1 MPDYRTELIR
11 FMRVTRLGLFGLIT
25 LQVLLAMDRLSL
37 SVYLPLVAG
46 LAAFYVIIDRIV
58 TKSDDSHTRLF
69 IYISTVIETA
79 FFVAFIVLCRQNPV
93 LSFDFLLMAPVTT
106 VAIWYGFVEGFIAAG
121 VLAALYIVTLL
132 SIGRWTWEHASG
144 ATVAP
149 VGLIF
154 LAALFTGFLS
164 RSGERERVEKKRR
177 TLELTA
183 LSDFATLFD
192 STLREEKVLSNL
204 IDAVGR
210 TLDSDVVTVMTLS
223 DDGLSLEPVA
233 SVGGKR
239 YDIPKSSGVVWHSY
253 AQGKPR
259 LVEDAELEPEY
270 VPFCDVPLRSLLYAP
285 MKWRDETYGV
295 LVSGS
300 IEPGAYDRHDMNLL
314 GSMAVQAGL
323 AIHNAR
329 LYADLEDRISELH
342 AIFEIDK
349 SITSSIE
356 LDVVLEQIV
365 QLSVALI
372 GGKLSSLMLLDEEK
386 QELVIVASQGLS
398 EQYTSKGNIKVGQS
412 IAGMVITEGRP
423 LAVPDIRSDPRHA
436 YPELAARE
444 GLCSMLSVPLCL
456 KDGIIGVLNIYTE
469 KVHVFS
475 QHEINLFTSLASQ
488 AAIAIENAR
497 LFESLEQ
504 IYLEV
509 ITALASAIDARDSYT
524 HGHSNRVTEYAVAIA
539 EEMGLEPYEVD
550 VIRNASILH
559 DVGKIGI
566 RESLLHKPGKLT
578 KDEVREMQYHPY
590 IGYKIL
596 QSVKLLEP
604 VLPLVYHHQEHFDG
618 GGYPEGLKGDA
629 IPLGSRIIAVADA
642 FEAMTSDRPYRLAL
656 ASEVAQAELREL
668 SGKQFDPVV
677 VDAFM
682 RLAERGS
689 VELPVKTEAEP
700 YPLADIN

>member
-1 MPDYRTELIR
+1 MPDYRTELLR
-11 FMRVTRLGLFGLIT
+11 FMRVTRIGLWGLV
-25 LQVLLAMDRLSL
+25 LMQVLLAMDRLSL
-37 SVYLPLVAG
+37 AVYLPLTAG
-46 LAAFYVIIDRIV
+46 LALCYLLFDRLAHMAGESRI
-58 TKSDDSHTRLF
+58 RLLVYLF
-69 IYISTVIETA
+69 TVLETA
-79 FFVAFIVLCRQNPV
+79 FFVAYIVLCRQNPV

-106 VAIWYGFVEGFIAAG
+106 LAIWYGFTEGFIAAG
-121 VLAALYIVTLL
+121 VLAAIYLVTLEIINRL
-132 SIGRWTWEHASG
+132 TWDQASG
-144 ATVAP
+144 ATIAP

-204 IDAVGR
+204 VDAVRR
-210 TLDSDVVTVMTLS
+210 TLDSDVVTVMTMAE
-223 DDGLSLEPVA
+223 DGQSLGPLAILGESPV
-233 SVGGKR
+233 R
-239 YDIPKSSGVVWHSY
+239 MPTDTGVVWQAYS
-253 AQGKPR
+253 QGKPL
-259 LVEDAELEPEY
+259 LVADTELEPEY
-270 VPFCDVPLRSLLYAP
+270 VPFCDLPLRCLLYAP

-300 IEPGAYDRHDMNLL
+300 TEPDAYDHHDMNLL

-372 GGKLSSLMLLDEEK
+372 GGKLSSLMLLDEDRG
-386 QELVIVASQGLS
+386 ELVIAASQGLS
-398 EQYTSKGNIKVGQS
+398 EQYVSKGNIRVGES
-412 IAGMVITEGRP
+412 IAGVVIQEGRP
-423 LAVPDIRSDPRHA
+423 IAVRDIRSDPRHA

-444 GLCSMLSVPLCL
+444 GLCSMLSVPLLL

-469 KVHVFS
+469 KVHDFS

-497 LFESLEQ
+497 LFESLEE

-539 EEMGLEPYEVD
+539 EEMGLPASEVD

-566 RESLLHKPGKLT
+566 RESILHKPGKLT

-604 VLPLVYHHQEHFDG
+604 VLPLVYHHQEHYDG
-618 GGYPEGLKGDA
+618 GGYPEGLKGEG

-642 FEAMTSDRPYRLAL
+642 FEAMTSDRPYRLARD
-656 ASEVAQAELREL
+656 SEVALQELKDL
-668 SGKQFDPVV
+668 AGKQFDPIV
-677 VDAFM
+677 VDAFL
-682 RLAERGS
+682 RLVDRGA
-689 VELPVKTEAEP
+689 VELPGQSEEP